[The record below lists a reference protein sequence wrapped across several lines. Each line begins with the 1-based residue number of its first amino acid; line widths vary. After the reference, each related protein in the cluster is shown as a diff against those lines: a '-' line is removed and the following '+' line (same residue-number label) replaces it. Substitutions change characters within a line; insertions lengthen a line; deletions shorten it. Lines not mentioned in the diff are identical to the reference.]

1 MGNTA
6 AKNGDRE
13 SSERALE
20 EMSLT
25 EREAITNLSEREA
38 AAAWY
43 RKGVAV
49 TDVYDIIEVLG
60 HGHMGEVFTARRKI
74 AGHHNEHTRHN
85 TAEDS
90 PEIMTTIEGT
100 HSRNK
105 SSSSVGTDVSPGSS
119 SSSSSN
125 PKKNHRKSLSSMAH
139 KAKKVVVKK
148 SSSLGGDIS
157 SKLGGEIS
165 SKFNS
170 KVDEDADSDL
180 KPFIAADDNAPV
192 VLHEPPK
199 SPVRPVKS
207 ALKNTRHYSQDSSG
221 AISALTTTTQ
231 SNSERMSTSSEAT
244 SIPSD
249 YSSVP
254 TVKST
259 ETIESENKSVHF
271 QRTFAV
277 KTIMTSRINSAQ
289 VRELVNEIMIM
300 RKLDHPYVLKL
311 YEVYHVKRKL
321 WLVTELCTGGDLSA
335 RKLNEH
341 DAKNVIEQIL
351 RALVYLHRM
360 SVVHRDIK
368 LENVLYE
375 NNSKGATVRLI
386 DFGLSKMFD
395 RAGKAT
401 DYTRT
406 PYTMSPETA
415 KLYLASKDGEDSD
428 EEITDKTD
436 VWAVGIITFVML
448 SGEFPFIRTTADLK
462 DDILMKKLTQADLH
476 FGCTWKGRGIT
487 MEAREFIKG
496 CLKGNPSERWTAK
509 QALEFVQKTWGPTTD
524 KIFEEWERQ
533 MALRRKPEY
542 VPSPPDVDDDDDD
555 DDIPSHTEWM
565 DPENDLDIVPSVEE
579 CNRRAKKIVNHVAKV
594 VRVKK
599 AEIPEEEMDNV
610 EINVDDVERY
620 TQFGLLK
627 KTILITMAN
636 TMDRSDVGKLR
647 KIFIDADTENTGT
660 ITLQELISSIRKV
673 SPDIDEGRAKVVFS
687 GIDRDKSGHIHYAEF
702 LAALAESHGLITLDR
717 LSEAFDR
724 IDTDGKGFI
733 THDDLKTILGKD
745 YDKDTVDRM
754 IEEGDFKKNNKIDY
768 DELLQLM
775 FSDPA
780 KGAQLAGSIP
790 AVVKAPNQKMLSNLS
805 SDEE

>member
-6 AKNGDRE
+6 AKNGDADA
-13 SSERALE
+13 SERALE
-20 EMSLT
+20 TMSLT
-25 EREAITNLSEREA
+25 EREATNLSEREA

-43 RKGVAV
+43 RQGVAV
-49 TDVYDIIEVLG
+49 TDVYNIIEILG
-60 HGHMGEVFTARRKI
+60 RGHMGEVFTVRRKI
-74 AGHHNEHTRHN
+74 TGHHNEHTRHN

-90 PEIMTTIEGT
+90 SEITTAIEGT

-105 SSSSVGTDVSPGSS
+105 SSSSVGTDASPGNSNSS
-119 SSSSSN
+119 
-125 PKKNHRKSLSSMAH
+125 PKKNHRKTLSSMAH

-148 SSSLGGDIS
+148 SSTLGGDIS
-157 SKLGGEIS
+157 SKAS
-165 SKFNS
+165 SLMNS

-221 AISALTTTTQ
+221 AMSALTTTTG
-231 SNSERMSTSSEAT
+231 SNSNSSEVT
-244 SIPSD
+244 PISD
-249 YSSVP
+249 NSYSSVP
-254 TVKST
+254 TVQST

-289 VRELVNEIMIM
+289 VQELVNEIMIM

-360 SVVHRDIK
+360 GVVHRDIK

-386 DFGLSKMFD
+386 DFGLSRMFD

-428 EEITDKTD
+428 EVITDKTD
-436 VWAVGIITFVML
+436 VWAVGIITFIML

-462 DDILMKKLTQADLH
+462 DNTLMKKLTQADLY

-509 QALEFVQKTWGPTTD
+509 QALEFVQKTWGPETD
-524 KIFEEWERQ
+524 KMFAEWERQ

-542 VPSPPDVDDDDDD
+542 VPSPPDDDDDDDD

-599 AEIPEEEMDNV
+599 AEKPEEEKDNA

-647 KIFIDADTENTGT
+647 EIFIDADTENTGT
-660 ITLQELISSIRKV
+660 ITLQELITSIRKV

-733 THDDLKTILGKD
+733 THEDLKTILGKD
-745 YDKDTVDRM
+745 YDKDTVDKM
-754 IEEGDFKKNNKIDY
+754 IEEGDFKKNNKIEY

-780 KGAQLAGSIP
+780 KGAQMAGSIP
-790 AVVKAPNQKMLSNLS
+790 VMISTLRAPNQKMMSKLSM
-805 SDEE
+805 DED